1 MFTGIVEEV
10 GTIVSTSPE
19 AGGGASLR
27 IRGPRAS
34 EGAKQGDSIA
44 VSGACLTVV
53 ARPAPDEF
61 VVDVMPETLRRT
73 SLGSLRAGSPV
84 NLERSLRADSRLH
97 GHIVQGHVD
106 GVGRLLRRIDEGGWV
121 ELEISVPAPLVG
133 LVAEKGAVA
142 LNGVSLTI
150 THVGDGDAWKPGER
164 GADEDGRETDGGGRV
179 VDVGE
184 TVEGGHG
191 VDEGGA
197 TDGSLGVALI
207 PETLRATNLGDL
219 RPGDPVNIE
228 IDVVARYVARLLEV
242 GDIRLP

>member
-10 GTIVSTSPE
+10 GTIVSTGPE
-19 AGGGASLR
+19 PGGGAALR
-27 IRGPRAS
+27 IRGPLAAW
-34 EGAKQGDSIA
+34 GARQGDSIA

-53 ARPAPDEF
+53 DQPTAEEF

-73 SLGSLRAGSPV
+73 SLGSLQAGSPV
-84 NLERSLRADSRLH
+84 NLERSLRADARLH

-106 GVGRLLRRIDEGGWV
+106 GVGHLLRRSEEGGWV
-121 ELEISVPAPLVG
+121 ELEVSVPAPLVG

-164 GADEDGRETDGGGRV
+164 GADEDGRETDGGGRE
-179 VDVGE
+179 VD
-184 TVEGGHG
+184 EGDRV

>member
-10 GTIVSTSPE
+10 GTVVSTGPE
-19 AGGGASLR
+19 PGGGAALR
-27 IRGPRAS
+27 IRGPLAAW
-34 EGAKQGDSIA
+34 GARQGDSIA

-53 ARPAPDEF
+53 DQPTAEEF

-73 SLGSLRAGSPV
+73 SLGSLQAGSPV
-84 NLERSLRADSRLH
+84 NLERSLRADARLH

-106 GVGRLLRRIDEGGWV
+106 GVGRLLRRSDEGGWV
-121 ELEISVPAPLVG
+121 ELELSVPAPLVG

-150 THVGDGDAWKPGER
+150 THVGGGTARRPVGP
-164 GADEDGRETDGGGRV
+164 ET
-179 VDVGE
+179 
-184 TVEGGHG
+184 
-191 VDEGGA
+191 DEGGA
-197 TDGSLGVALI
+197 RAGSLGVALI

-219 RPGDPVNIE
+219 RLGDPVNIE
-228 IDVVARYVARLLEV
+228 VDVVARYVARLLEV